1 MARPQDIQKGQCT
14 ENRREREA
22 SGPNVSLATRDLTIT
37 TVLEKKGET
46 NATEAA
52 GIPRWGSFHGS
63 GCAIVAAVPQTQQKT
78 RQAVSLDDPVD
89 VAKQTLHQNSTNGQ
103 HTAENAN
110 ALPPHQRQQSY

>member
-52 GIPRWGSFHGS
+52 GIPRWGSLHGS
-63 GCAIVAAVPQTQQKT
+63 GCAVVAAVPQTQQKT
-78 RQAVSLDDPVD
+78 RRAVSLDDPVD